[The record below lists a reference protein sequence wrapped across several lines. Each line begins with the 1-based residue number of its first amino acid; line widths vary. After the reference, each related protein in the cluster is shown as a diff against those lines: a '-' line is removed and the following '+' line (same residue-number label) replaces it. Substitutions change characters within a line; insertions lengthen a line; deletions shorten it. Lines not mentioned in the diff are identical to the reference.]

1 MHDIFGIE
9 SDPNQQNECVIC
21 MTDPRDTL
29 VLPCRHM
36 CLCRQCA
43 ELLKFE
49 SVKCP
54 ICRGPV
60 RSLVVVDISPQFS
73 PNSSLTDM
81 PMPPDTTVA
90 PTAVTEPPAVA
101 GTNEDEIV
109 EVAPE
114 QSRHNE

>member
-1 MHDIFGIE
+1 
-9 SDPNQQNECVIC
+9 
-21 MTDPRDTL
+21 
-29 VLPCRHM
+29 
-36 CLCRQCA
+36 
-43 ELLKFE
+43 
-49 SVKCP
+49 
-54 ICRGPV
+54 
-60 RSLVVVDISPQFS
+60 
-73 PNSSLTDM
+73 M